1 MHNPSFHG
9 RSQICSRNH
18 NPDVDHHAG
27 SSNVSLR
34 RARPRG
40 VLGVGVLTEEK
51 ASGVFHGFGA
61 GLGVILI
68 KSEKSK
74 DCPGV
79 VGNRLPPPG
88 VIIMDDGNVI
98 SFRCG
103 GVDGGSIRVILVVDM
118 DGEGEVARYIRRP
131 APSSPDRPVVAPLT
145 SLPRR
150 LLRLRLRMGG
160 VRGGDDGSTWKE

>member
-1 MHNPSFHG
+1 M
-9 RSQICSRNH
+9 
-18 NPDVDHHAG
+18 
-27 SSNVSLR
+27 SLR
-34 RARPRG
+34 RAKPRG
-40 VLGVGVLTEEK
+40 VLGVGVFTEAK

-61 GLGVILI
+61 GLGVILM

-88 VIIMDDGNVI
+88 VVIMDDGSAM
-98 SFRCG
+98 SFRGG

-118 DGEGEVARYIRRP
+118 DGEGEVARYISRP
-131 APSSPDRPVVAPLT
+131 APSSPNFPLDAPLA

-150 LLRLRLRMGG
+150 TFRLRLRMGG
-160 VRGGDDGSTWKE
+160 VRGGEDGSTWKE